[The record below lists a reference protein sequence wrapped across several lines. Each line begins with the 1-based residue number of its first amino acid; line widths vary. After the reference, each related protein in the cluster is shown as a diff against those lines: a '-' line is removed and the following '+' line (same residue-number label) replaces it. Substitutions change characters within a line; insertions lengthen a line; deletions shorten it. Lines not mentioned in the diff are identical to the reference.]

1 MGGKQW
7 YYFAPKSHLY
17 YFSIKTI
24 KNILRECGFET
35 IKIKGCEG
43 LTFFDLL
50 SLYELYDKKNILIEN
65 S

>member
-50 SLYELYDKKNILIEN
+50 
-65 S
+65 